1 MIGLHSVTYFYSVY
15 YIFVLSVYKLLFK
28 AFLNSF
34 KV

>member
-1 MIGLHSVTYFYSVY
+1 MASWQSVTCFYSVY